1 MKIAATIAC
10 LASALLAFSDA
21 QQIGTQTPE
30 VHPSLTTQKCSRS
43 GCVSETSKVVADANY
58 RWVHNVGGST
68 SCQNNGQWNSA
79 ICPDAA
85 TCAKNCA
92 IEGYGYSSAG
102 VTTSGGK
109 LDVKLGNRLY
119 LLEDDNNYKYY
130 KLLNQEFTF
139 DVDVSNVPCGGNAAL
154 YFVPML
160 QDGGRSKSPN
170 NKAGA
175 AYGTGYCDAQCP
187 TGVSFINGQANFNN
201 LGQCCAEMDIWE
213 ANKYANVVTPHP
225 CTING
230 VYTCS
235 NSQQCNS
242 CDKGGCGVNPFTTN
256 KNFYGPGSSYTVDT
270 SKPFSVV
277 TQFMTGDN
285 TPNGNLVNINR
296 FYVQNGKKISNP
308 VQINEGYCSSGSS
321 GSNGG
326 LKAMGRALKD
336 GMVLAISVWTGDMS
350 WLDSGANGPCPA
362 SPPTVTSASYSMTN
376 IRVGDLGTTTSA
388 VTPPSPPSTQK
399 PSTAPTTKPSTGPTT
414 KPTSAPTTKPTS
426 APTTKPSSAPTTSKP
441 SSGGGSAAAWAQ
453 CGGTGYTGPTTCVS
467 GYTCKFSSQW
477 YSQCVPN

>member
-201 LGQCCAEMDIWE
+201 LGQCCAEMDIW
-213 ANKYANVVTPHP
+213 
-225 CTING
+225 
-230 VYTCS
+230 
-235 NSQQCNS
+235 
-242 CDKGGCGVNPFTTN
+242 
-256 KNFYGPGSSYTVDT
+256 
-270 SKPFSVV
+270 
-277 TQFMTGDN
+277 
-285 TPNGNLVNINR
+285 
-296 FYVQNGKKISNP
+296 
-308 VQINEGYCSSGSS
+308 
-321 GSNGG
+321 
-326 LKAMGRALKD
+326 
-336 GMVLAISVWTGDMS
+336 
-350 WLDSGANGPCPA
+350 
-362 SPPTVTSASYSMTN
+362 
-376 IRVGDLGTTTSA
+376 
-388 VTPPSPPSTQK
+388 
-399 PSTAPTTKPSTGPTT
+399 
-414 KPTSAPTTKPTS
+414 
-426 APTTKPSSAPTTSKP
+426 
-441 SSGGGSAAAWAQ
+441 
-453 CGGTGYTGPTTCVS
+453 
-467 GYTCKFSSQW
+467 
-477 YSQCVPN
+477 